1 MVEASNNKIIKMIIK
16 IVFFV
21 LIVFLIYKLT
31 DENDMTE
38 SFINKQNQ
46 EHQEYIRYSET
57 LLDSKDQSL
66 KDLYKNYSGAGDNKE
81 EWKDMNLHQC
91 VDRCNQMEGCVGFS
105 RENVNDN
112 EKASC
117 YPKSILSQCHSSR
130 KGNFEQRQDALN
142 YNTFIKVGVKNQL
155 TKCIGDEAVTM
166 DRNVFIKSYAHPNKY
181 ISIKNNK
188 VEMMNKGPEQIGMFL
203 YCKFTVEVGKE
214 GSGTISFRHVETG
227 KYLCRNQKDLIICK
241 KMDSSTDTKQRCS
254 FFLHDGLSNQI
265 ILKCHPVQGEK
276 LSRYV
281 SLDRNAK
288 YLKAVNRTELNK
300 KNNKFMELMTFDLID
315 FMTQNT
321 IISSKD
327 QFKDLGRVKKQTRN
341 TDRFTNTNQTG
352 NNVHEHI
359 AVDQSEKNIEE
370 DNMELYKYLESGIHN
385 ITNINENEEPLRQ
398 IDIGQYQTLSD
409 IDAHFNKTLDEKR
422 YDEDEHG
429 KNTYLK
435 LREINDNLYKDKLG
449 IEKKLKSLGTRINKS
464 HQNLDKMKLRDM
476 SRDYNYL
483 KTLLNE
489 TGTPTS
495 DNPPKP
501 IEELLESQPESLMI
515 N

>member
-1 MVEASNNKIIKMIIK
+1 MVEASNNKVIKMIIK

-31 DENDMTE
+31 DENNMVE

-46 EHQEYIRYSET
+46 EHEEYIRYSET

-66 KDLYKNYSGAGDNKE
+66 KDLYKNYSGAGNNKE

-130 KGNFEQRQDALN
+130 KGDFEQRQKSLN
-142 YNTFIKVGVKNQL
+142 YNTFIKVGIKNQL
-155 TKCIGDEAVTM
+155 TKCVGDEAVTM
-166 DRNVFIKSYAHPNKY
+166 NRNIFIKSYAHPNKY
-181 ISIKNNK
+181 VGIKNNK
-188 VEMMNKGPEQIGMFL
+188 VEMMTKGPEQIGMFL
-203 YCKFTVEVGKE
+203 YCKFMVEVGKE
-214 GSGTISFRHVETG
+214 GSGTVSFKHIETG
-227 KYLCRNQKDLIICK
+227 KYLCRNDKDLIVCQ
-241 KMDSSTDTKQRCS
+241 KMDTSTDTRQRCS

-321 IISSKD
+321 IISSKE
-327 QFKDLGRVKKQTRN
+327 QFRDLGKRHARNSDKFTDVNNEPYEHHQVRDDKIKNKQ
-341 TDRFTNTNQTG
+341 D
-352 NNVHEHI
+352 
-359 AVDQSEKNIEE
+359 D
-370 DNMELYKYLESGIHN
+370 MELYKYLESGIHN
-385 ITNINENEEPLRQ
+385 ISNISDDKQPMRQ
-398 IDIGQYQTLSD
+398 IEIGDYQTLSD
-409 IDAHFNKTLDEKR
+409 IDAHFSKVLDEKR
-422 YDEDEHG
+422 YDAEENG
-429 KNTYLK
+429 KNTHIK
-435 LREINDNLYKDKLG
+435 LRAINDNLYKDKLG
-449 IEKKLKSLGTRINKS
+449 IESKLKSLGDRVEKS
-464 HQNLDKMKLRDM
+464 HQELEKMKLRDM

-483 KTLLNE
+483 KTLLDK
-489 TGTPTS
+489 TGTPTP
-495 DNPPKP
+495 DNPPEP
-501 IEELLESQPESLMI
+501 IEELLQSQQGVI

>member
-46 EHQEYIRYSET
+46 EHEEYIRYSET

-130 KGNFEQRQDALN
+130 KGDFEQRQKSLN
-142 YNTFIKVGVKNQL
+142 YNTFIKVGTKNQL
-155 TKCIGDEAVTM
+155 TKCVGDEAVTM
-166 DRNVFIKSYAHPNKY
+166 DRNIFIKSYAHPNKY
-181 ISIKNNK
+181 VGIKNNK
-188 VEMMNKGPEQIGMFL
+188 VEMMTKGPEQIGMFL
-203 YCKFTVEVGKE
+203 YCKFMVEVGKE
-214 GSGTISFRHVETG
+214 GNGTVSFKHIETG
-227 KYLCRNQKDLIICK
+227 KYLCRNNKDLIVCE
-241 KMDSSTDTKQRCS
+241 KMDTSTDTKQRCS

-265 ILKCHPVQGEK
+265 ILKCHPVRGEK

-288 YLKAVNRTELNK
+288 YLKAINRTELNK

-321 IISSKD
+321 IVSSKE
-327 QFKDLGRVKKQTRN
+327 QFRDLGKKSAKNRKTNDSFTNVNDNSDAYEHEQTR
-341 TDRFTNTNQTG
+341 DDKR
-352 NNVHEHI
+352 EI
-359 AVDQSEKNIEE
+359 EK

-385 ITNINENEEPLRQ
+385 MNNTTDDNQPMRQ
-398 IDIGQYQTLSD
+398 IDIAHYQTLSD

-422 YDEDEHG
+422 YDSEEHG
-429 KNTYLK
+429 KNTYMK
-435 LREINDNLYKDKLG
+435 LRDINDNLYKDKLG
-449 IEKKLKSLGTRINKS
+449 IENKLKSLGNRVNKS
-464 HQNLDKMKLRDM
+464 HQELEKMKLRDM

-483 KTLLNE
+483 KTLLDN
-489 TGTPTS
+489 TGTPTP
-495 DNPPKP
+495 DNPPEA
-501 IEELLESQPESLMI
+501 IEELLQNQPGVI